1 MPRKKR
7 DVTGQVESLN
17 DWMARVDRQ
26 VEEAARKMERKSH
39 ARNRPGVLPGTS
51 TVPAAKSA
59 ALRDVDIPV
68 LVFEE
73 RKLNPELR
81 QRLERLIEHSQK
93 HVMISAEYREVAA
106 RLEKQRARLI
116 QITEWIHDEYAR
128 ICREL
133 NPEGAL

>member
-1 MPRKKR
+1 
-7 DVTGQVESLN
+7 
-17 DWMARVDRQ
+17 MARVDRQ

-39 ARNRPGVLPGTS
+39 ARSRHGVRPLC
-51 TVPAAKSA
+51 
-59 ALRDVDIPV
+59 DVDIPV

-93 HVMISAEYREVAA
+93 HVMIWAEYHEVAA
-106 RLEKQRARLI
+106 RLEKQRDKLIRLDG
-116 QITEWIHDEYAR
+116 WLRDEYAH

-133 NPEGAL
+133 NPEEGCEH

>member
-7 DVTGQVESLN
+7 NVPGQVESLN

-39 ARNRPGVLPGTS
+39 ARSRPDVHPRSS
-51 TVPAAKSA
+51 T
-59 ALRDVDIPV
+59 IPV

-93 HVMISAEYREVAA
+93 HVMVWAEYRELAA
-106 RLEKQRARLI
+106 RLEKQREGLIRLDG
-116 QITEWIHDEYAR
+116 WLRDEYAH
-128 ICREL
+128 ICKEL